1 MKVVDL
7 FCGCGGLSLGF
18 EQAGFIP
25 VAGIDASIR
34 LVIVLMVLFIADRI
48 LEFMSVKNNF
58 SLFKYI

>member
-1 MKVVDL
+1 MK
-7 FCGCGGLSLGF
+7 
-18 EQAGFIP
+18 IP

-48 LEFMSVKNNF
+48 LEFMSVKNNL